1 MFQGFLTRVL
11 REQDFDFHNPE
22 EVIYWYCYRNH
33 LGYYKAEEYKET
45 YKQMTP
51 VEKKTGEIVYG
62 TGLCLD
68 SEEKLLEYL
77 AFLKGRHDDPKSEK
91 SQAFQEF
98 MILLERAKKI
108 IAAMY
113 QEDEEENGGKRS
125 GSLRISVLR
134 SGKGYLQRDP
144 Y

>member
-1 MFQGFLTRVL
+1 M
-11 REQDFDFHNPE
+11 
-22 EVIYWYCYRNH
+22 
-33 LGYYKAEEYKET
+33 
-45 YKQMTP
+45 
-51 VEKKTGEIVYG
+51 YG

-134 SGKGYLQRDP
+134 IWKRLSAAGSPLIKWEISKDVRIHSGKAFQPEALQPPEDQQYP
-144 Y
+144 EP

>member
-1 MFQGFLTRVL
+1 
-11 REQDFDFHNPE
+11 
-22 EVIYWYCYRNH
+22 
-33 LGYYKAEEYKET
+33 
-45 YKQMTP
+45 
-51 VEKKTGEIVYG
+51 
-62 TGLCLD
+62 
-68 SEEKLLEYL
+68 
-77 AFLKGRHDDPKSEK
+77 
-91 SQAFQEF
+91 

-134 SGKGYLQRDP
+134 IWKGYLQRDS